1 MINLEAFSAHS
12 VVKDHRFQCTQE
24 LDSISIESVA
34 LGSSH
39 LSRHCPVS
47 VTQEPAGKAWD
58 FCVIAACQ
66 WGLSLKQSF
75 LLSWC
80 LLLCSSGNTLTSFL
94 DWEGKSSTI
103 VNPSLSQYLDYLNK
117 HFIWNYSLEKEVALK
132 LVLFYYY
139 YFLLIYL
146 FPMQECIL
154 LGDGL
159 VFFDFLL
166 SLQNVKNMIHIQKI
180 FTKLLS
186 WSVWN

>member
-1 MINLEAFSAHS
+1 M
-12 VVKDHRFQCTQE
+12 KDRRFQCAQE
-24 LDSISIESVA
+24 PDSISTESVA
-34 LGSSH
+34 GGSSH
-39 LSRHCPVS
+39 LSRHSPVS
-47 VTQEPAGKAWD
+47 VMQEPAGKAWD
-58 FCVIAACQ
+58 FCTIAACQ
-66 WGLSLKQSF
+66 WGLPLKRSF

-80 LLLCSSGNTLTSFL
+80 LLLCSRGNTLTSFL
-94 DWEGKSSTI
+94 GGEGKSSAV
-103 VNPSLSQYLDYLNK
+103 VNPSFSSYLDYLNK
-117 HFIWNYSLEKEVALK
+117 LFIWNYSLEKEVALK

-166 SLQNVKNMIHIQKI
+166 SLQNVKNMTDIQKI